1 MNGERAMVLGA
12 VLGLVDTLVIAA
24 GIAAW
29 KHGAYPSV
37 FPAVVALGM
46 MPALVVGI
54 GVGYLAAE
62 STARSIGWRRR
73 MMVGPALAGVA
84 LLGIAFGLEVIV
96 PLAASRPSSGC
107 WCSNGRRATCRRAS
121 GRSRARALV
130 TFGFGT
136 RPPPADERG
145 LALGGWIGF
154 LDTVALAIPR
164 CRATTIIALARP

>member
-73 MMVGPALAGVA
+73 MMIGPALAGVA

-96 PLAASRPSSGC
+96 PLAAIPTIAGVLVLE
-107 WCSNGRRATCRRAS
+107 RATRN
-121 GRSRARALV
+121 LV
-130 TFGFGT
+130 DDL
-136 RPPPADERG
+136 P
-145 LALGGWIGF
+145 
-154 LDTVALAIPR
+154 VAAVR
-164 CRATTIIALARP
+164 VRW

>member
-12 VLGLVDTLVIAA
+12 VLGLLDTLVIAA

-62 STARSIGWRRR
+62 STARSVAWRRR
-73 MMVGPALAGVA
+73 MMALPAVAGVA
-84 LLGIAFGLEVIV
+84 LLGVAFGLELIV
-96 PLAASRPSSGC
+96 PLAAIPTVAGVLILE
-107 WCSNGRRATCRRAS
+107 RAS
-121 GRSRARALV
+121 RHAGDAFPVAAARV
-130 TFGFGT
+130 
-136 RPPPADERG
+136 R
-145 LALGGWIGF
+145 W
-154 LDTVALAIPR
+154 
-164 CRATTIIALARP
+164 

>member
-62 STARSIGWRRR
+62 STGRSVAWRRR
-73 MMVGPALAGVA
+73 TMSVPAVAGVA
-84 LLGIAFGLEVIV
+84 LLGIAFGLEVII
-96 PLAASRPSSGC
+96 PLAAIPTIAGVLVLE
-107 WCSNGRRATCRRAS
+107 RAS
-121 GRSRARALV
+121 RHADDGFPVAAARV
-130 TFGFGT
+130 
-136 RPPPADERG
+136 R
-145 LALGGWIGF
+145 W
-154 LDTVALAIPR
+154 
-164 CRATTIIALARP
+164 